1 MSNKKKMLH
10 RLTIYTLI
18 NMQMAKKT
26 EHKRPDSD
34 IIYIHLFSSE
44 QPKRK

>member
-1 MSNKKKMLH
+1 MLH

-18 NMQMAKKT
+18 NMQMAKQT
-26 EHKRPDSD
+26 ELKRPDSV
-34 IIYIHLFSSE
+34 IIYIHHFYSE